1 MTLLWFVIW
10 LISDLVGDNEALTFD
25 PVNGWAATLIL
36 AAALDLSRAGGIPG
50 KA

>member
-10 LISDLVGDNEALTFD
+10 LISDLIGDNEVLTLD